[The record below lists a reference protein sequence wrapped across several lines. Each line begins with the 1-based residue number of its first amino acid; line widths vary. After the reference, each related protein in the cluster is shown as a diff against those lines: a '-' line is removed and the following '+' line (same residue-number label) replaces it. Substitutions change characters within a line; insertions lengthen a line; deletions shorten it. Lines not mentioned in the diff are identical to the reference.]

1 MYNQLI
7 AHHSKVDNLVEPH
20 RVSCC
25 KIVEVGSYNPI
36 EVIEFMKHMTNMKK
50 VELQYDKMGL
60 LKVKNTPLK
69 VEIDYAGKVMIISRY
84 GKLVIPVAAIVV
96 R

>member
-1 MYNQLI
+1 
-7 AHHSKVDNLVEPH
+7 
-20 RVSCC
+20 
-25 KIVEVGSYNPI
+25 
-36 EVIEFMKHMTNMKK
+36 MKK